1 MTSRARAADVAL
13 DEQLLDN
20 AEALVAADPSGS
32 LRALASAG
40 AQVRA
45 SARAASESQVAR
57 LNADGRPRAVVVAS
71 LGGSAVVGDVLTM
84 LAGSGSPVPV
94 SVRRGLP
101 LPGWVGPMDLVVAV
115 SMSGR
120 APGPLGLAA
129 EAARRGARLLT
140 VGTPQSPLAE
150 VAERTAGVH
159 VPVPSP
165 VTPAARASRMALW
178 SLLTPVLVAAHEVGL
193 VDTSPA
199 VLDRVAERLDQH
211 AATYRPASEAFV
223 NPAKTLAVEL
233 AGSIPVVL
241 GDGDV
246 TGVAATRAVAML
258 ARTARVPAMRG
269 ALPDDAGDVVAT
281 FGGPFAATTEDL
293 FADPFLDTPA
303 GVRLRLLFLRDAVP
317 TVERPDG
324 AWLETSRTADAV
336 RVTAQEAGVRVS
348 EVSAH
353 PGHPLERLADLV
365 ALGDFAAMYLALA
378 AGLDPLTSPHVA
390 DLRDR
395 TR

>member
-1 MTSRARAADVAL
+1 MDL
-13 DEQLLDN
+13 DEQLLDD
-20 AEALVAADPSGS
+20 ADGLAAADPSGS

-40 AQVRA
+40 AQVRNA
-45 SARAASESQVAR
+45 LIAANDAGVAR
-57 LNADGRPRAVVVAS
+57 LDLDGRPRSVVVAS

-94 SVRRGLP
+94 SVRRGMP
-101 LPGWVGPMDLVVAV
+101 LPGWVGSLDMVVAV

-140 VGTPQSPLAE
+140 VGAAESPLAE
-150 VAERTAGVH
+150 VSLRTGGVH
-159 VPVPSP
+159 IPVPP
-165 VTPAARASRMALW
+165 AATAAARASRMALW
-178 SLLTPVLVAAHEVGL
+178 ALLTPVLAAADAVGL
-193 VDTSPA
+193 VKAPPSVLNA
-199 VLDRVAERLDQH
+199 VADRLDAH
-211 AATYRPASEAFV
+211 ATEFRPSSEAFV
-223 NPAKTLAVEL
+223 NPAKALALEI
-233 AGSIPVVL
+233 AGSVPVVL

-246 TGVAATRAVAML
+246 TGVAASRAVSML

-281 FGGPFAATTEDL
+281 FGGPFAARPGDV
-293 FADPFLDTPA
+293 FADPFLDDPVGA
-303 GVRLRLLFLRDAVP
+303 RIRLVFLRDAVP
-317 TVERPDG
+317 TVDRPDG

-336 RVTAQEAGVRVS
+336 RATAEEAGVRIS
-348 EVSAH
+348 EVTAD
-353 PGHPLERLADLV
+353 PGHPLERLADLIS
-365 ALGDFAAMYLALA
+365 LTDFAAVYLALA
-378 AGLDPLTSPHVA
+378 ARLDPLTSPHVA

>member
-1 MTSRARAADVAL
+1 MAL
-13 DEQLLDN
+13 DEQLLDD
-20 AEALVAADPSGS
+20 AEGLAAADPSGS

-45 SARAASESQVAR
+45 ALRAAQEAEVGR
-57 LNADGRPRAVVVAS
+57 LTEHGRPRAVVVAS

-94 SVRRGLP
+94 SVRRGMP
-101 LPGWVGPMDLVVAV
+101 LPGWIGPLDFVVAV

-129 EAARRGARLLT
+129 EAARRGSRLLT
-140 VGTPQSPLAE
+140 VGTPGSPLAE
-150 VAERTAGVH
+150 VAAHTGGVH
-159 VPVPSP
+159 VPVPQAA
-165 VTPAARASRMALW
+165 TPAARASRMALW
-178 SLLTPVLVAAHEVGL
+178 ALLTPVLYAAHAMGL
-193 VDTSPA
+193 TDASPA
-199 VLDRVAERLDQH
+199 VLEQVASRLDQH
-211 AATYRPASEAFV
+211 SVTYRPGSEAFV
-223 NPAKTLAVEL
+223 NPAKSLALEL
-233 AGSIPVVL
+233 SGAIPVVL

-258 ARTARVPAMRG
+258 ARTARIPAMRG

-281 FGGPFAATTEDL
+281 FGGPFASHPQDI
-293 FADPFLDTPA
+293 FADPFADQPLA
-303 GVRLRLLFLRDAVP
+303 ARLRLVFLRDAVP
-317 TVERPDG
+317 TVDRPDG

-336 RVTAQEAGVRVS
+336 RLTADEAGVKIS
-348 EVSAH
+348 EATAQ
-353 PGHPLERLADLV
+353 PGHPLERFADLV
-365 ALGDFAAMYLALA
+365 ALTDFTAVYLALA
-378 AGLDPLTSPHVA
+378 CGLDPLTSPHVA

>member
-1 MTSRARAADVAL
+1 MDL
-13 DEQLLDN
+13 DEQLLDD
-20 AEALVAADPSGS
+20 ADALAASDPSGS

-40 AQVRA
+40 AQMRSALSAAADAGVVRLA
-45 SARAASESQVAR
+45 D
-57 LNADGRPRAVVVAS
+57 DGRPRAVVVAS

-84 LAGSGSPVPV
+84 LAGSGSPVPM

-140 VGTPQSPLAE
+140 VGASGSPLAE
-150 VAERTAGVH
+150 VATRTGGVH
-159 VPVPSP
+159 VPVP
-165 VTPAARASRMALW
+165 TARTAAARASRMALW
-178 SLLTPVLVAAHEVGL
+178 ALLTPVLAAADVLGL
-193 VDTSPA
+193 VNASPA
-199 VLDRVAERLDQH
+199 VLGAVADRLDGR
-211 AATYRPASEAFV
+211 AKEYRPSSEAFV
-223 NPAKTLAVEL
+223 NPAKTLALEIG
-233 AGSIPVVL
+233 GSVPVVL

-246 TGVAATRAVAML
+246 TGVAASRAVSML

-281 FGGPFAATTEDL
+281 FGGPFATQANDV
-293 FADPFLDTPA
+293 FADPVADGRVEA
-303 GVRLRLLFLRDAVP
+303 RLRLVFLRDAVP
-317 TVERPDG
+317 TPDRPDG

-336 RVTAQEAGVRVS
+336 RATAEEAGVRVS
-348 EVSAH
+348 EVGAS

-365 ALGDFAAMYLALA
+365 SLTDFAAVYLALA
-378 AGLDPLTSPHVA
+378 ARLDPLISPHVA

>member
-1 MTSRARAADVAL
+1 MAL
-13 DEQLLDN
+13 DEQLLDDPDG
-20 AEALVAADPSGS
+20 LTAADPSGS

-45 SARAASESQVAR
+45 ALRDAAEADVAR
-57 LNADGRPRAVVVAS
+57 LNEDGRPRAVVVAS

-101 LPGWVGPMDLVVAV
+101 LPGWVGPVDLVVAV

-129 EAARRGARLLT
+129 EAARRGCRLLT
-140 VGTPQSPLAE
+140 VGAPGSPLAE
-150 VAERTAGVH
+150 VAVRTGGVH
-159 VPVPSP
+159 VPVSP
-165 VTPAARASRMALW
+165 PATPAARASRMALW
-178 SLLTPVLVAAHEVGL
+178 ALLTPVLVAAHEVGL
-193 VDTSPA
+193 VDTSPQVLEA
-199 VLDRVAERLDQH
+199 VADRLDTH
-211 AATYRPASEAFV
+211 AATFRPSSEAFV
-223 NPAKTLAVEL
+223 NPAKGLALEL
-233 AGSIPVVL
+233 AGSVPVVL
-241 GDGDV
+241 GDSDV

-281 FGGPFAATTEDL
+281 FGGPFASLSQDV
-293 FADPFLDTPA
+293 FSDPFLESSPA
-303 GVRLRLLFLRDAVP
+303 RLRLVFLRDAVP
-317 TVERPDG
+317 SVERPDG

-336 RVTAQEAGVRVS
+336 RVTAEEAGVRIS
-348 EVSAH
+348 EASAL
-353 PGHPLERLADLV
+353 PGHPLERVADLV
-365 ALGDFAAMYLALA
+365 SLTDFAAVYLALA
-378 AGLDPLTSPHVA
+378 SGLDPLTSPHVA

>member
-1 MTSRARAADVAL
+1 MAL
-13 DEQLLDN
+13 DEQLLDD
-20 AEALVAADPSGS
+20 AEALTAADPSGS

-45 SARAASESQVAR
+45 ALREAAEADVSR
-57 LNADGRPRAVVVAS
+57 LNQDGRPRAVVVAS
-71 LGGSAVVGDVLTM
+71 LGGSAVVGDALTM

-101 LPGWVGPMDLVVAV
+101 LPGWVGPLDLVVAV

-129 EAARRGARLLT
+129 EAARRGCRLLT
-140 VGTPQSPLAE
+140 VGTPDSPLAE
-150 VAERTAGVH
+150 VAVRTGGVH
-159 VPVPSP
+159 VPVSP
-165 VTPAARASRMALW
+165 PATPAARASRMALW
-178 SLLTPVLVAAHEVGL
+178 GLLIPVLVVGHEVGL
-193 VDTSPA
+193 VDTSPKVLGA
-199 VLDRVAERLDQH
+199 VADRLDTH
-211 AATYRPASEAFV
+211 ATTYRPASEAFV
-223 NPAKTLAVEL
+223 NPAKALALEL
-233 AGSIPVVL
+233 AGSVPVVL

-281 FGGPFAATTEDL
+281 FGGPFAARTEDV
-293 FADPFLDTPA
+293 FADPFLDDRPA
-303 GVRLRLLFLRDAVP
+303 PARLRLVFLRDAVP
-317 TVERPDG
+317 SVERPDG

-336 RVTAQEAGVRVS
+336 RLTAIEAGVRIS
-348 EVSAH
+348 EASAL
-353 PGHPLERLADLV
+353 PGHPLERVADLV
-365 ALGDFAAMYLALA
+365 SLTDFAAVYLALA
-378 AGLDPLTSPHVA
+378 SGLDPLTSPHVA

>member
-1 MTSRARAADVAL
+1 MAL
-13 DEQLLDN
+13 DEQLLDDPDG
-20 AEALVAADPSGS
+20 LIAADPSGS

-40 AQVRA
+40 AQIR
-45 SARAASESQVAR
+45 SALRQADEADVAR
-57 LNADGRPRAVVVAS
+57 LNEDGRPRAVIVAS

-101 LPGWVGPMDLVVAV
+101 LPGWVGPLDLVVAV

-129 EAARRGARLLT
+129 EAARRGCRLLT
-140 VGTPQSPLAE
+140 VGTPGSPLAE
-150 VAERTAGVH
+150 VAVRTGGVH
-159 VPVPSP
+159 VPVAPPS
-165 VTPAARASRMALW
+165 TPAARASRMALW
-178 SLLTPVLVAAHEVGL
+178 ALLTPVLVAAHEVGL
-193 VDTSPA
+193 VDTSRQ
-199 VLDRVAERLDQH
+199 VLEVVADRLDIN
-211 AATYRPASEAFV
+211 AATFRPSSEAFV
-223 NPAKTLAVEL
+223 NPAKSLALEL
-233 AGSIPVVL
+233 AGSVSVVL

-281 FGGPFAATTEDL
+281 FGGPFAAHPDDV
-293 FADPFLDTPA
+293 FADPFLGTPA
-303 GVRLRLLFLRDAVP
+303 PARLRLVFLRDAEP
-317 TVERPDG
+317 SVERPDG

-336 RVTAQEAGVRVS
+336 RLTAQEAGVQIS
-348 EVSAH
+348 EAGAQ
-353 PGHPLERLADLV
+353 PGHPLERVADLV
-365 ALGDFAAMYLALA
+365 SLTDFAAVYLALA
-378 AGLDPLTSPHVA
+378 GGLDPLTSPHVA

>member
-1 MTSRARAADVAL
+1 MAL
-13 DEQLLDN
+13 DERLLDD
-20 AEALVAADPSGS
+20 ADALAAADPSGS

-40 AQVRA
+40 AQVRTA
-45 SARAASESQVAR
+45 TTAAQDAQIHR
-57 LNADGRPRAVVVAS
+57 LTRDGRPRAVVVAS

-101 LPGWVGPMDLVVAV
+101 LPGWVGPLDLVVAV

-129 EAARRGARLLT
+129 EAARRGCRLLT
-140 VGTPQSPLAE
+140 VGMPDSPLAE
-150 VAERTAGVH
+150 VAIRTGGVH
-159 VPVPSP
+159 VPVPP
-165 VTPAARASRMALW
+165 GATPTPAARASRMAMW
-178 SLLTPVLVAAHEVGL
+178 ALLTPVLCAAHAVGL
-193 VDTSPA
+193 IDASP
-199 VLDRVAERLDQH
+199 VLLERVAERLDTH
-211 AATYRPASEAFV
+211 ATTYRPSSDAFV
-223 NPAKTLAVEL
+223 NPAKSLALDL
-233 AGSIPVVL
+233 ADAVPVVL
-241 GDGDV
+241 GDSDV

-281 FGGPFAATTEDL
+281 FGGPFAARPTDV
-293 FADPFLDTPA
+293 FADPFLDDPLGA
-303 GVRLRLLFLRDAVP
+303 RLRLVFLRDAEPSVD
-317 TVERPDG
+317 RPDG

-336 RVTAQEAGVRVS
+336 RITAEEAGVRIS
-348 EVSAH
+348 EATAE

-365 ALGDFAAMYLALA
+365 ALTDFTAVYLALA
-378 AGLDPLTSPHVA
+378 GGVDPLTSPHVA

>member
-1 MTSRARAADVAL
+1 MAL
-13 DEQLLDN
+13 DEQLLDD
-20 AEALVAADPSGS
+20 AEALAAADPSGS

-40 AQVRA
+40 AQVRTA
-45 SARAASESQVAR
+45 TAAAQEADLHR
-57 LNADGRPRAVVVAS
+57 LTRDGRPRAVVVAS

-129 EAARRGARLLT
+129 EAARRGCRLLT
-140 VGTPQSPLAE
+140 VGTPGSPLAD
-150 VAERTAGVH
+150 VAIQTGGVH
-159 VPVPSP
+159 VPVPP
-165 VTPAARASRMALW
+165 ATTPAARASRMAMW
-178 SLLTPVLVAAHEVGL
+178 ALLTPVLAAAHAVEL
-193 VDTSPA
+193 IDASPA
-199 VLDRVAERLDQH
+199 LLDRVAERLDTH
-211 AATYRPASEAFV
+211 ATTFRPSSDAFV
-223 NPAKTLAVEL
+223 NPAKALAL
-233 AGSIPVVL
+233 DLSDAAPVVL
-241 GDGDV
+241 GDSDV
-246 TGVAATRAVAML
+246 TGVAASRAVAML

-269 ALPDDAGDVVAT
+269 ALPDDASDIVAT
-281 FGGPFAATTEDL
+281 FGGPFATRPDDM
-293 FADPFLDTPA
+293 FNDPFVDQPVGT
-303 GVRLRLLFLRDAVP
+303 RLRLVFLRDAEPSVD
-317 TVERPDG
+317 RPDG

-336 RVTAQEAGVRVS
+336 RVTAEEAGVRVS
-348 EVSAH
+348 EVSAD

-365 ALGDFAAMYLALA
+365 ALTDFAAVYLALA
-378 AGLDPLTSPHVA
+378 GGVDPLTSPHVA

>member
-1 MTSRARAADVAL
+1 MGL
-13 DEQLLDN
+13 DEQLLDD
-20 AEALVAADPSGS
+20 AEGLAAADPSGS

-40 AQVRA
+40 AQIRRALTATQEAQIHRIVR
-45 SARAASESQVAR
+45 
-57 LNADGRPRAVVVAS
+57 DGRPRAVVVAS

-84 LAGSGSPVPV
+84 LAGSASPVPV

-101 LPGWVGPMDLVVAV
+101 LPGWVGPLDLVVAV

-129 EAARRGARLLT
+129 EAARRGSRLLT
-140 VGTPQSPLAE
+140 VGMPDSPLAE
-150 VAERTAGVH
+150 VAVQTGGVH
-159 VPVPSP
+159 VPVPAA

-178 SLLTPVLVAAHEVGL
+178 ALLAPVLVAAYELGL
-193 VDTSPA
+193 VETSPT
-199 VLDRVAERLDQH
+199 LLSRVAERLDAH
-211 AATYRPASEAFV
+211 ATTFRPSSDAFV
-223 NPAKTLAVEL
+223 NPAKALALEL
-233 AGSIPVVL
+233 ADSVPVVL

-246 TGVAATRAVAML
+246 TGVAATRAVSML

-281 FGGPFAATTEDL
+281 FGGPFAARPSDL
-293 FADPFLDTPA
+293 FNDPFLDEPVGT
-303 GVRLRLLFLRDAVP
+303 RLRLLFLRDAEP
-317 TVERPDG
+317 TVDRPDG

-336 RVTAQEAGVRVS
+336 RLTAEEAGVRIS
-348 EVSAH
+348 EAAAD

-365 ALGDFAAMYLALA
+365 ALTDFAAVYLALA
-378 AGLDPLTSPHVA
+378 GGVDPLTSPHVA

-395 TR
+395 TH